1 MYNNTN
7 DNMFYFNQSNDIYH
21 KVFDPLTKQYVFNK
35 SNYTDLLNRLNTDG
49 DILMF
54 KICKETELVG
64 CSV

>member
-7 DNMFYFNQSNDIYH
+7 DNMFYFNQTNDIYR

-35 SNYTDLLNRLNTDG
+35 STYTDLLNRLNTDG
-49 DILMF
+49 NILMF

-64 CSV
+64 CSG

>member
-7 DNMFYFNQSNDIYH
+7 DNMFYFNQTTDIYR

-49 DILMF
+49 NILMF

-64 CSV
+64 CSG

>member
-7 DNMFYFNQSNDIYH
+7 NNMFYFNQTNDIYR

-49 DILMF
+49 NILMF

-64 CSV
+64 CSG

>member
-1 MYNNTN
+1 MYNNTK
-7 DNMFYFNQSNDIYH
+7 DNMFYFNQTNDIYR

-49 DILMF
+49 NILMF

-64 CSV
+64 CSG

>member
-7 DNMFYFNQSNDIYH
+7 DNMFYFNQTNDIYR